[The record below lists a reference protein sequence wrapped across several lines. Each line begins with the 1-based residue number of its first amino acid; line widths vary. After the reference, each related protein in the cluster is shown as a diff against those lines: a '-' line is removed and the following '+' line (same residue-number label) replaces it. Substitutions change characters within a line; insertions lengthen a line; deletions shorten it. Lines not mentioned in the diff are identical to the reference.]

1 MDLLKSWLG
10 AISINGNNI
19 NKTSNS
25 KYEAVETK
33 VFKASGKWYCE
44 ANINFLPENSYLALG
59 VHSNNTTNS
68 SYIYGYSSTEF
79 TYDYLGNKMNSYK
92 RETILPSIQKGDV
105 VGIYLDLDNYKL
117 YFSHS
122 NQKNPIL
129 AYELPKNVQYRVG
142 VKAYNQFDITMNFG
156 ESSFKIFEN
165 EEMYRA
171 LDDSRIASSF
181 IRVKRNENIYKN
193 IYINKNYKIP
203 YKISNIQDKREQL
216 QYSNILQMLE
226 GKMFSIPIS
235 EVKKYGKF
243 KIKSLVLD

>member
-10 AISINGNNI
+10 TISISGNNI

-33 VFKASGKWYCE
+33 IFKTGGKWYCE
-44 ANINFLPENSYLALG
+44 ATINFLPENSYLALG
-59 VHSNNTTNS
+59 VHSDKTANS

-79 TYDYLGNKMNSYK
+79 TYDYLGNRINSYK
-92 RETILPSIQKGDV
+92 REMILPSIKKGDV
-105 VGIYLDLDNYKL
+105 VGIYLDLDDYKL

-129 AYELPKNVQYRVG
+129 AYELPKNAEYRVG

-156 ESSFKIFEN
+156 ESNFKIFEN
-165 EEMYRA
+165 KEMYGA
-171 LDDSRIASSF
+171 FDDSRIISSF
-181 IRVKRNENIYKN
+181 IKIKRNENIYKN

-203 YKISNIQDKREQL
+203 YEISNIQYKQEQL
-216 QYSNILQMLE
+216 QHSNILEMPEEKMLN
-226 GKMFSIPIS
+226 IPLS
-235 EVKKYGKF
+235 ELRKYSQF
-243 KIKSLVLD
+243 KINYLDIE